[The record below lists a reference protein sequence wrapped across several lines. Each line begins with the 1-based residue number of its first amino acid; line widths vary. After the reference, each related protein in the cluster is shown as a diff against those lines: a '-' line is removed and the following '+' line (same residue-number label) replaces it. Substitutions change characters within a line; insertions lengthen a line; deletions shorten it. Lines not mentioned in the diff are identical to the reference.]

1 MHEHDERASRRT
13 FLGRTTLAVAAGSTG
28 VMALGHLAAAA
39 TTEQGAEQPPT
50 AASAPSEAKRSAT
63 ARHPTPLGDV
73 KGKVAFITGGSSG
86 IGLGMARAFSAAGMK
101 VVFTYRREDHRDQAL
116 KLLGGDHADVHAIKL
131 DVTDRAGFERA
142 ADEAEKVF
150 GKVHLLCNNA
160 GVGVRAGAAE
170 ATFKDWDW
178 GLGVNLGGVINGIT
192 VMLPRMRAMAKETGE
207 GAHVMVT
214 SSSAGLVAGGKIGIY
229 VTSKFAIVGLMES
242 LREELEGENVGVSIF
257 CPGFVQ
263 SNLIES
269 EKMRP
274 AELVNEVSKPSTS
287 PLSAQDEAMAR
298 KFMAVGM
305 DAVEAGQQVLEGIR
319 RNDLYIFTHQ
329 EFEQPT
335 RERMEALLASF
346 PAGKAPR
353 GRSEAAKRFM
363 TDIYARERD
372 RRAK

>member
-1 MHEHDERASRRT
+1 MRTRVDSAPNSRRA
-13 FLGRTTLAVAAGSTG
+13 FLARTTLAMAAGSAG
-28 VMALGHLAAAA
+28 LSAMAGG
-39 TTEQGAEQPPT
+39 QGAAPAAQPKH
-50 AASAPSEAKRSAT
+50 A
-63 ARHPTPLGDV
+63 TPLADV

-101 VVFTYRREDHRDQAL
+101 VVFTYRRDDHRDEAL
-116 KLLGGDHADVHAIKL
+116 ALLGKDNAGIHAIKL
-131 DVTDRAGFERA
+131 DVTDRAGFARA

-150 GKVHLLCNNA
+150 GRVHLLANNA

-178 GLGVNLGGVINGIT
+178 GLGVNLGGVVNGIAT
-192 VMLPRMRAMAKETGE
+192 LLPRMRAHGE

-229 VTSKFAIVGLMES
+229 VASKFAVVGLMES
-242 LREELEGENVGVSIF
+242 LREELAGENVGVSIY
-257 CPGFVQ
+257 CPGFVK

-274 AELVNEVSKPSTS
+274 ADLVNEVQKPSTMPPS
-287 PLSAQDEAMAR
+287 PEEEAMMR

-305 DAVEAGQQVLEGIR
+305 DALEAGRLVLEGVR

-346 PAGKAPR
+346 PAQPAPNA
-353 GRSEAAKRFM
+353 RSAVARRFM
-363 TDIYARERD
+363 TDMYARERD
-372 RRAK
+372 RRKEQRKG

>member
-1 MHEHDERASRRT
+1 MRDRKDSMHASRRA
-13 FLGRTTLAVAAGSTG
+13 FLAGTAGVVGLSTLADAEDAPKSSAAQLVAAGPRP
-28 VMALGHLAAAA
+28 AAA
-39 TTEQGAEQPPT
+39 
-50 AASAPSEAKRSAT
+50 S
-63 ARHPTPLGDV
+63 RHQTPLADV

-101 VVFTYRREDHRDQAL
+101 VVITFRRDDHRDEAL
-116 KLLGGDHADVHAIKL
+116 RLLGADNAGVHAVKL
-131 DVTDRAGFERA
+131 DVTDRAGFARA
-142 ADEAEKVF
+142 ANEAEKVF
-150 GKVHLLCNNA
+150 GKVHLLANNA
-160 GVGVRAGAAE
+160 GVGVRASAVE

-192 VMLPRMRAMAKETGE
+192 TLLPRMRAHGE
-207 GAHVMVT
+207 GAHVLVT

-229 VTSKFAIVGLMES
+229 VTSKFAVVGLMES
-242 LREELEGENVGVSIF
+242 LREELEGQNVGVSIF

-274 AELVNEVSKPSTS
+274 SDLVNEVSKPSTS
-287 PLSAQDEAMAR
+287 PPTPQEEAMMR
-298 KFMAVGM
+298 QFMKVAM
-305 DAVEAGQQVLEGIR
+305 DPVVAGGQVLEGVR

-346 PAGKAPR
+346 PAKRRPPPR
-353 GRSEAAKRFM
+353 CGRAALH
-363 TDIYARERD
+363 D
-372 RRAK
+372 RHVRA

>member
-1 MHEHDERASRRT
+1 MPTRIDGAQSSRRA
-13 FLGRTTLAVAAGSTG
+13 FLAGTTLAMAAGSAG
-28 VMALGHLAAAA
+28 LS
-39 TTEQGAEQPPT
+39 TTAGGQGA
-50 AASAPSEAKRSAT
+50 APGGKP
-63 ARHPTPLGDV
+63 RHVTPLADV

-101 VVFTYRREDHRDQAL
+101 VVFTYRRDDHRDEAL
-116 KLLGGDHADVHAIKL
+116 KLLGSDNAGIHAIRL
-131 DVTDRAGFERA
+131 DVTDRAGFARA

-150 GKVHLLCNNA
+150 GKVHLLANNA

-178 GLGVNLGGVINGIT
+178 GLGVNLGGVINGIAT
-192 VMLPRMRAMAKETGE
+192 LLPRMRAHGE

-214 SSSAGLVAGGKIGIY
+214 SSSAGLVAGGRIGIY
-229 VTSKFAIVGLMES
+229 VTSKFAVIGLMES
-242 LREELEGENVGVSIF
+242 LREELEGENVGVSIY
-257 CPGFVQ
+257 CPGFVK

-274 AELVNEVSKPSTS
+274 ADLVNEVAKPSTL
-287 PLSAQDEAMAR
+287 PPTPEEEAMMR

-305 DAVEAGQQVLEGIR
+305 DGVEAGRLVLEGLR

-346 PAGKAPR
+346 PAQKAPNA
-353 GRSEAAKRFM
+353 RSAVARRFM
-363 TDIYARERD
+363 TDLYARERD
-372 RRAK
+372 RRREQRKE

>member
-1 MHEHDERASRRT
+1 MVMPSEDDARASRRE
-13 FLGRTTLAVAAGSTG
+13 FLGATTLAVAAGTAG
-28 VMALGHLAAAA
+28 MMGL
-39 TTEQGAEQPPT
+39 TT
-50 AASAPSEAKRSAT
+50 AAEGGSAPKTRAVPK
-63 ARHPTPLGDV
+63 HQTPLADV

-86 IGLGMARAFSAAGMK
+86 IGLGMARAFSAAGMQ
-101 VVFTYRREDHRDQAL
+101 VVFTWRREDHRDEAL
-116 KLLGGDHADVHAIKL
+116 KLLGTDNAGIHAIKL
-131 DVTDRAGFERA
+131 DVTDRDGFARA
-142 ADEAEKVF
+142 ADEAEQVF
-150 GKVHLLCNNA
+150 GPVHLLANNA

-178 GLGVNLGGVINGIT
+178 GLGVNLGGVVNGVT
-192 VMLPRMRAMAKETGE
+192 VFLPRMRAMAAKSGV

-229 VTSKFAIVGLMES
+229 VTSKFAVMGLMES
-242 LREELEGENVGVSIF
+242 LREELDGENVGVSIY

-274 AELVNEVSKPSTS
+274 AELVNEVAKPSTQAPS
-287 PLSAQDEAMAR
+287 PEEEAMMR

-305 DAVEAGQQVLEGIR
+305 DALTAGNQVLAGIR

-346 PAGKAPR
+346 PAEKAPNA
-353 GRSEAAKRFM
+353 RSTVAKRFM
-363 TDIYARERD
+363 TDLYARERD
-372 RRAK
+372 RRLAARKA